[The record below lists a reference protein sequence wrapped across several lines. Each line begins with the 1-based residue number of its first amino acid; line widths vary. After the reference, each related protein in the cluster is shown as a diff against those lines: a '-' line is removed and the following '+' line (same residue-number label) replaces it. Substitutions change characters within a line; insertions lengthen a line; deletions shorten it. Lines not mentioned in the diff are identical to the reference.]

1 MKAPM
6 TETLDVRSPF
16 DSTLLATLPVSTGAE
31 VESAFATAHALFR
44 DRRRWLPKIERA
56 AILRRAAAI
65 TRPRRD
71 SLALQVAQE
80 SGKPL
85 RDALIEIDRGI
96 DGMEL
101 CVETLRNEAGHVV
114 PMDLNAT
121 SEARVAFTQM
131 EPIGVVL
138 GLAAF
143 NHPFNL
149 VVHQLAPAVAVGAPV
164 IVKPSPKTPLSCR
177 SLIEIFHEA
186 GLPAGFA
193 QMVLPLDFGVI
204 GGMVADPRVG
214 FLSFIGSA
222 AVGWKLRQMLAP
234 GARCGLEHGGVAP
247 VIVAA
252 DAAHLLCPPHP
263 RPDGGGTLGRRQPH
277 GDRRSHPARNGSG
290 PTHHPCGG
298 GPCRCMG
305 RGFGRQRRR
314 GRQAPLALDLCQHR
328 AGLAPR
334 PCRCLAPRGV
344 RARRLPL
351 SL

>member
-65 TRPRRD
+65 TRTRRD

-164 IVKPSPKTPLSCR
+164 IVKPSPKKP
-177 SLIEIFHEA
+177 
-186 GLPAGFA
+186 
-193 QMVLPLDFGVI
+193 
-204 GGMVADPRVG
+204 
-214 FLSFIGSA
+214 
-222 AVGWKLRQMLAP
+222 
-234 GARCGLEHGGVAP
+234 
-247 VIVAA
+247 
-252 DAAHLLCPPHP
+252 
-263 RPDGGGTLGRRQPH
+263 
-277 GDRRSHPARNGSG
+277 
-290 PTHHPCGG
+290 
-298 GPCRCMG
+298 
-305 RGFGRQRRR
+305 
-314 GRQAPLALDLCQHR
+314 
-328 AGLAPR
+328 
-334 PCRCLAPRGV
+334 
-344 RARRLPL
+344 
-351 SL
+351 